1 MSKGAG
7 VVYDGASK
15 QWSMPPGSNLRR
27 IITMHPEWLEDAAML
42 HKRNM
47 LKMTE

>member
-7 VVYDGASK
+7 VVYNGASK
-15 QWSMPPGSNLRR
+15 HGSMPPGSNLRR
-27 IITMHPEWLEDAAML
+27 IITMHPEWLEYAAML
-42 HKRNM
+42 HKMIM